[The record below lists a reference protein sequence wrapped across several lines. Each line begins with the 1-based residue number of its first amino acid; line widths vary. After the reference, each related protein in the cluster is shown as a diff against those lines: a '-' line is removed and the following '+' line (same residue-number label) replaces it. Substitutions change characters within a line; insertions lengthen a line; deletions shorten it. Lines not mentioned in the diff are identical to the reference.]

1 MRLIKSLSIVGGAA
15 FIGLAG
21 PALANTFTVVQ
32 ALQPANIGGFV
43 GTLGVDLAT
52 PFTMDIGDTVD
63 LTFTFDPV
71 TLTGDSFIWALS
83 FANDFGANM
92 NVSGTVEFLGAS
104 GDLRTGPIP
113 VNDLNSAA
121 HIGMFNNASLYR
133 TGNGAITFSGI
144 RQILKI
150 DSGESFDEFG
160 NLGPFVPR
168 TFLNARVWTDGVIG
182 TGGGGGGGGGGNPGV
197 IPEPATWAMMIAGFG
212 LVGGVM
218 RRRRDALTA

>member
-1 MRLIKSLSIVGGAA
+1 MTLSTTRAMMGAVA

-21 PALANTFTVVQ
+21 SALANTFTVTQ
-32 ALQPANIGGFV
+32 ALQPSNIGPIGSAQGV
-43 GTLGVDLAT
+43 ELGS
-52 PFTMDIGDTVD
+52 PFTMDVGDTVD

-71 TLTGDSFIWALS
+71 TLVGDSFIWGLS
-83 FANDFGANM
+83 FTNDFGASM

-113 VNDLNSAA
+113 VSQNNSAA
-121 HIGMFNNASLYR
+121 HIGIYLFSADYR
-133 TGNGAITFSGI
+133 TGSGAIAFAGI

-150 DSGESFDEFG
+150 DSGESINENG
-160 NLGPFVPR
+160 ELVPFVPR
-168 TFLNARVWTDGVIG
+168 IFLDARVWTDGVRG
-182 TGGGGGGGGGGNPGV
+182 SGGGGGGGTPGV

-218 RRRRDALTA
+218 RRRREALAA